1 MGCHFLLLYICSL
14 YIYILKLKFQD
25 VGHLMQT
32 AESLENSLMLGKIEG
47 RRRTGRQRMRWL
59 DGITDEI
66 DMNMGKLRKWWGTG
80 RPGMLQSI
88 GLQRVGHDWA
98 IEQQQQQQYIYIQ
111 PFSFSFPL

>member
-1 MGCHFLLLYICSL
+1 
-14 YIYILKLKFQD
+14 
-25 VGHLMQT
+25 MQT
-32 AESLENSLMLGKIEG
+32 ANSLENSLMLGKIEG

-59 DGITDEI
+59 DGITNEI

-111 PFSFSFPL
+111 SFSFSFPL